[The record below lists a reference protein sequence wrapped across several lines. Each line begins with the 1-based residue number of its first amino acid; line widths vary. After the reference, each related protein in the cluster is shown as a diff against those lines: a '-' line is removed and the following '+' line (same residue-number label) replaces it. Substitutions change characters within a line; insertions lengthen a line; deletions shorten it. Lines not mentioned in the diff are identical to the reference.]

1 MPSFTVLNQNDMKAS
16 ELIKKIQE
24 EIAANGDNEIVIA
37 ANRHSYKDTMVVTR
51 EGKTILSL
59 FDKIAD

>member
-1 MPSFTVLNQNDMKAS
+1 MKAS